1 MRFLYIFLALAA
13 ASFNASPARA
23 QEYPN
28 KLVRIITSEPGGP
41 SDIIARIVAQ
51 GISESL
57 GQSVIVDNRTGII
70 AAEAAAKSPP
80 DGYTLLFYGPTL
92 WLMPYLRTS
101 VAWDLVKDFS
111 PVIWATRSPNILVIH
126 PSIPAKSVSE
136 LIALAKAKPGTMNF
150 STGATGSSNQLATEL
165 FKSMAVINI
174 LRVPYKG
181 TSPAVNAVV
190 GGQVQLMFP
199 DVGVALPIVKSG
211 RLTALAVTSAAPS
224 PLAPGI
230 PTIAASGLPGYES
243 EALFGMFAPAKTPV
257 AIINRLNEEAAKV
270 LSRPAVKERFF
281 SVGVEPVA
289 GTPVEFAN
297 KLKVEMSKWGKV
309 IKDAGI
315 HED

>member
-1 MRFLYIFLALAA
+1 MRFSYIFLALVAT
-13 ASFNASPARA
+13 SFNANPARA

-101 VAWDLVKDFS
+101 VAWDPVKDFS

-150 STGATGSSNQLATEL
+150 STGATGSSNQLAAEL
-165 FKSMAVINI
+165 FKSMAGINI

-270 LSRPAVKERFF
+270 LSRPAVKEKFF

>member
-101 VAWDLVKDFS
+101 VAWDPVKDFS

-136 LIALAKAKPGTMNF
+136 LIAMAKAKPGTMNF
-150 STGATGSSNQLATEL
+150 STGATGSSNQLAAEL

>member
-150 STGATGSSNQLATEL
+150 STGATGSSNQLAAEL
-165 FKSMAVINI
+165 FKSMAIINI

-270 LSRPAVKERFF
+270 LSRPAVKEKFF

>member
-1 MRFLYIFLALAA
+1 
-13 ASFNASPARA
+13 
-23 QEYPN
+23 
-28 KLVRIITSEPGGP
+28 
-41 SDIIARIVAQ
+41 
-51 GISESL
+51 
-57 GQSVIVDNRTGII
+57 
-70 AAEAAAKSPP
+70 
-80 DGYTLLFYGPTL
+80 
-92 WLMPYLRTS
+92 MPYLRTS
-101 VAWDLVKDFS
+101 VAWDPVKDFS

-150 STGATGSSNQLATEL
+150 STGATGSSNQLAAEL
-165 FKSMAVINI
+165 FKSMAGINI

>member
-150 STGATGSSNQLATEL
+150 STGATGSSNQLAAEL
-165 FKSMAVINI
+165 FKSMAIINI